1 MLRAGMYARVSTL
14 DQQTLPMQIRALR
27 EYAAKRGWTVAEE
40 CRDVGSGAVARAM
53 RQRLI
58 DSARRRDIDVVVVW
72 RLDRWGRS
80 VADLVSTLQELT
92 GVIMGA
98 SFGKIVGT
106 FTDGIIM
113 PPIGKMMGGI
123 DFNNIL
129 VNLSDKPVKTLA
141 EAKAA
146 GIPVMTTGM
155 LLTDILN
162 FLIVATVLFMLVKAV
177 NKMKKEAPAPA
188 SAPAPAGP
196 TPDQKLL
203 SEIRDLLSAR
213 AKGAV
218 A

>member
-1 MLRAGMYARVSTL
+1 MFEDFKEFAVKGNVL
-14 DQQTLPMQIRALR
+14 DM
-27 EYAAKRGWTVAEE
+27 
-40 CRDVGSGAVARAM
+40 AV
-53 RQRLI
+53 
-58 DSARRRDIDVVVVW
+58 
-72 RLDRWGRS
+72 
-80 VADLVSTLQELT
+80 

-106 FTDGIIM
+106 FTDGIMM
-113 PPIGKMMGGI
+113 PPIGKMMGGV

-155 LLTDILN
+155 LLTDILS

-177 NKMKKEAPAPA
+177 NKMKKE
-188 SAPAPAGP
+188 APAPAGP

>member
-1 MLRAGMYARVSTL
+1 MFEDFKEFAVKGNVL
-14 DQQTLPMQIRALR
+14 DM
-27 EYAAKRGWTVAEE
+27 
-40 CRDVGSGAVARAM
+40 AV
-53 RQRLI
+53 
-58 DSARRRDIDVVVVW
+58 
-72 RLDRWGRS
+72 
-80 VADLVSTLQELT
+80 

-106 FTDGIIM
+106 FTDGIMM

-188 SAPAPAGP
+188 PAGP

-213 AKGAV
+213 SKGAV

>member
-1 MLRAGMYARVSTL
+1 MFEDFKEFAVKGNVL
-14 DQQTLPMQIRALR
+14 DM
-27 EYAAKRGWTVAEE
+27 
-40 CRDVGSGAVARAM
+40 AV
-53 RQRLI
+53 
-58 DSARRRDIDVVVVW
+58 
-72 RLDRWGRS
+72 
-80 VADLVSTLQELT
+80 

-106 FTDGIIM
+106 FTDGIVM
-113 PPIGKMMGGI
+113 PPIGKMMGGM

-188 SAPAPAGP
+188 PAGP